1 MSRWRAV
8 ADRISRRL
16 VPPYPPLIT
25 GERYICDLS
34 GVGEHLADLRF
45 LRLDEWVEACDEG
58 VLHQGG
64 SAVFIGARGDHVD
77 ISRANVLWRHD
88 EHPQIVA
95 AARSLGLPLVP
106 SRRRPTPVWRVGSTR
121 IDVPGMVELGRL
133 IDGGQ

>member
-1 MSRWRAV
+1 MSGWRAV
-8 ADRISRRL
+8 ADLIARWL
-16 VPPYPPLIT
+16 APPYPPLIA

-34 GVGEHLADLRF
+34 GVGKRLADLRF
-45 LRLDEWVEACDEG
+45 LRLDEWVEACGEG

-64 SAVFIGARGDHVD
+64 SAVFVGARGDRVE

-88 EHPQIVA
+88 EHPRIVA
-95 AARSLGLPLVP
+95 ATGSLAVPLVP
-106 SRRRPTPVWRVGSTR
+106 PRRLPTPVWRVGSTR